1 MFVIF
6 ASNIDAFIAIISAVM
21 SKDFTDDISVK
32 LHCLMDVVICVQIGN
47 RCAYSY
53 VSVSRSITTKI
64 VAHMKEVIRHNV
76 NITLV
81 GTSISSG
88 TREFPAR
95 KIAGKNVEKLV

>member
-6 ASNIDAFIAIISAVM
+6 SSNIDAFIAIISVVM

-53 VSVSRSITTKI
+53 VSVSRSITTI

-76 NITLV
+76 NITLA

-95 KIAGKNVEKLV
+95 KIAGENVEELV